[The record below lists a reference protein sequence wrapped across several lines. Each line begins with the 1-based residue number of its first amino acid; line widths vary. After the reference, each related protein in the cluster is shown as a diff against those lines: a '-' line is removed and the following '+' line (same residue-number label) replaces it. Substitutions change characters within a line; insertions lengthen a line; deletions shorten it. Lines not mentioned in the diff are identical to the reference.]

1 MIGGEEELERDAN
14 GAIEDG
20 HGVPCPYGRAVL
32 ASRIVRER
40 GFE

>member
-1 MIGGEEELERDAN
+1 VIGFETELEQNTN

-32 ASRIVRER
+32 ASGIV
-40 GFE
+40 F

>member
-1 MIGGEEELERDAN
+1 MRKMKFETRN

-32 ASRIVRER
+32 ASGIGRER